1 MQLRHS
7 PAHITNPNV
16 EQDTSLDGSGPDSGE
31 TAVKCRSR
39 IVPDVPGKRQV
50 PPVDHRRLATPVEEA
65 VRLLLNEMETV
76 MFTQT
81 LRP

>member
-1 MQLRHS
+1 MQLKHS

-16 EQDTSLDGSGPDSGE
+16 EHDTSLDGSGRTVVRQRQE
-31 TAVKCRSR
+31 KVKCSSR

-50 PPVDHRRLATPVEEA
+50 PLVDHRRLATPVEEA

-76 MFTQT
+76 MFT
-81 LRP
+81 